1 MLKITIEETLA
12 AGDVDTAL
20 TNAPYL
26 IYSEVIEGAR
36 RPLVF
41 LEVCQENFDLI
52 GATGNQIQF
61 LKADHLSATSSTE
74 ATILASGMSA
84 ADKSLSAVSVSVT
97 NAIWS
102 AVQLS
107 DWLKEDY
114 PKIDFLRLNLRN
126 MGKAVMENLDALVYT
141 TLNGAS
147 GVVTHSCATIDEGEI
162 ADALA
167 SMENGNWIASVTVT
181 PYLIVAPEAA
191 AKMLKDTTF
200 IATERY
206 TTYELSRIVQG
217 ELGKY
222 VGCRVLKT
230 SYLDGKTSAFI
241 VFPNDTENGPV
252 VILAWKRRLK
262 VVNEYEA
269 TKSYTYFNTSIRAKP
284 VVVQAEGVCK
294 ITQTTTP

>member
-1 MLKITIEETLA
+1 MKVTIEETLA

-26 IYSEVIEGAR
+26 IYSEVLEGAR

-52 GATGNQIQF
+52 GATGNSIQF
-61 LKADHLSATSSTE
+61 LKASQLSATESTE
-74 ATILASGMSA
+74 ATILASGMA
-84 ADKSLSAVSVSVT
+84 ASDKSLSAVQVSVT
-97 NAIWS
+97 TAIWS

-114 PKIDFLRLNLRN
+114 PRIDMLRIHLRN
-126 MGKAVMENLDALVYT
+126 MGKAVMEKLDANVYT
-141 TLNGAS
+141 VLNGAS
-147 GVVTHSCATIDEGEI
+147 GVVTHSCAAIDEGEL

-167 SMENGNWIASVTVT
+167 KMENGNWIASVTVT

-200 IATERY
+200 VTTERY

-222 VGCRVLKT
+222 VGLRVLKT

-241 VFPNDTENGPV
+241 VFPNDTANGPV
-252 VILAWKRRLK
+252 VVLCWKRRLK

-269 TKSYTYFNTSIRAKP
+269 TKSYTYFNTSIRAKA
-284 VVVQAEGVCK
+284 VVVQAEGICK